1 LLLLEFEE
9 RYIVLLG
16 CWEDKESNDG
26 KSDAGRK
33 LLEEKEEEE
42 EVEEE
47 EDDDDDND
55 DEGWKED
62 EDFKVERSG
71 DESEEYLIKKS
82 VISFDKLS
90 I

>member
-1 LLLLEFEE
+1 MLLEFEE

-42 EVEEE
+42 E
-47 EDDDDDND
+47 DDDDDDD

>member
-1 LLLLEFEE
+1 MLLLEFEE

-42 EVEEE
+42 E
-47 EDDDDDND
+47 DDDDDD